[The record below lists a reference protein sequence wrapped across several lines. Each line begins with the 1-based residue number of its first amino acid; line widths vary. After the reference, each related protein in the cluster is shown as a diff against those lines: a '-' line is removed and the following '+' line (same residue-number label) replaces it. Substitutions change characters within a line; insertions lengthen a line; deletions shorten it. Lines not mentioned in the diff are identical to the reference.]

1 MATLADLV
9 VNLNAD
15 TRKFDK
21 GIDKAKGGLK
31 SFEAVAK
38 GVGVAVKASFVAV
51 TGGIVAV
58 GGAVL
63 GLTGRFSTL
72 ASVADRAA
80 QTGLSGAFLQ
90 RLEYAADQSGVA
102 VETLQ
107 MGLKKLLMEMGKAG
121 ETTSLSDKL
130 KQIHEEIQAADTAAQ
145 KAGISVK
152 YFGKAGVEMTGLF
165 ANNMSDLNKLLAE
178 AQQLGIGVDDE
189 ALARAGRADDAIQR
203 MKFSFGALLD
213 NLAIGIAPS
222 IEAIADGITEWVAP
236 LNQFLAKLN
245 QMKEPLTFLGD
256 LMVAAFDVAFESIE
270 SKYDAMVER
279 FKNELIDVGLILVD
293 PVGAANDLGARAGAA
308 MAGGN
313 EQPAAPKQTAEQR
326 LDELLKK
333 FGQLPGMQ
341 PAQEQ
346 LPQGPKADLI
356 AALSPIGNMIE
367 SQIQSGEIAA
377 KGLIERANMQATSW
391 QKTFENWFASGPKS
405 NQKTISLDIPKD
417 EQKAKT
423 DDRLASVAA
432 KGSAE
437 AMRTINFSNLRGK
450 DPVLNATQQQTVAIK
465 QGNNQIVQAIKDN
478 ALGMLGGWG

>member
-178 AQQLGIGVDDE
+178 AQRLGIGVDDE

-222 IEAIADGITEWVAP
+222 IEAIADGITEWVPP

-245 QMKEPLTFLGD
+245 QMKEPLTFLGE
-256 LMVAAFDVAFESIE
+256 LMSAAFDMAFESIGT
-270 SKYDAMVER
+270 KYDAMIAK
-279 FKNELIDVGLILVD
+279 FKKGLVDVGMALLD
-293 PVGAANDLGARAGAA
+293 PVGAATDIGVNAGAA
-308 MAGGN
+308 MVGG
-313 EQPAAPKQTAEQR
+313 EQPKAPQQTAEQR
-326 LDELLKK
+326 FDELLKK
-333 FGQLPGMQ
+333 LGQLPGVQ
-341 PAQEQ
+341 PAPEQ
-346 LPQGPKADLI
+346 LPQAPKADLI
-356 AALSPIGNMIE
+356 AALSPIGSMIE
-367 SQIQSGEIAA
+367 AQVQSGEIAA
-377 KGLIERANMQATSW
+377 KGLIDRANMQAASW
-391 QKTFENWFASGPKS
+391 QKTFENWFTAGPKS
-405 NQKTISLDIPKD
+405 NQKTISLDMPKN